1 MSRRTAL
8 VSWLDLNMAS
18 VFAGESLEGQ
28 CTSVDCDFSHS
39 EYSAHI
45 AGAAHRAVAISCDA
59 RMSSAGRTSAAM
71 CISLQLSAVIVAK
84 LVGQRPPL
92 VG

>member
-1 MSRRTAL
+1 MSRRAAL

-18 VFAGESLEGQ
+18 VFAGESLGGQ
-28 CTSVDCDFSHS
+28 CSSVGCDFSHS
-39 EYSAHI
+39 EYSAHV

-59 RMSSAGRTSAAM
+59 WVLSAVRAPAVM